1 MLLSGAR
8 KVAKAQKPGW
18 QGGIADQKVFARSW
32 NCTANFQ
39 TVWKASGG
47 SRKCLDGPKS
57 FWVVW
62 KMFRWSGKFL
72 EGLESCRRIWKV
84 SRWSGKLVNWYIG
97 HHLDRIFDWI
107 CWIWSS
113 VEWSGKF
120 PDGLESSGMVWKVS
134 EWSGKFSS
142 GLEGFS
148 MCKWLPKMF
157 SSLFSEA
164 QFVNYGLGRVHLS
177 DFAILVARQ
186 GGRHAILSNNANSS
200 HLLIWLPN
208 GFFVP
213 TTSSYIRNETKRI
226 M

>member
-1 MLLSGAR
+1 
-8 KVAKAQKPGW
+8 
-18 QGGIADQKVFARSW
+18 
-32 NCTANFQ
+32 
-39 TVWKASGG
+39 
-47 SRKCLDGPKS
+47 
-57 FWVVW
+57 
-62 KMFRWSGKFL
+62 MFRWSGKFL

-84 SRWSGKLVNWYIG
+84 SRWSGKLLNWYIG

-186 GGRHAILSNNANSS
+186 AGRHAILSNNAKSS
-200 HLLIWLPN
+200 HLLIWLLN

-213 TTSSYIRNETKRI
+213 TTSSYIRNETIYHENYEWPLFAKTLI
-226 M
+226 PKYTFNDSLNEKCKVQNHFKKHLGY